1 MGFAILRIQK
11 LKSRASLQRSF
22 KHSFRE
28 QNTPN
33 ASREKLK
40 ENTLIGA
47 KNSPDALA
55 KFDSLLP
62 EKVRKNAVL
71 AVEYLI
77 TASPESMQSKD
88 RTGQDAYFKDALDWL
103 KSKHGAENVFFAGV
117 HRDETTPHMYAYVVP
132 KVGEKLNARHY
143 FGGAK
148 ALSELQT
155 DFAAR
160 VGRKHGLERGLEGSK
175 ARHTS
180 IQAFYARMNNP
191 PEMDALELALDVEA
205 RIDEKINKLADELG
219 LQRGTRARTGFIASA
234 QDPQKDTSE
243 AVKYIDKGHGR

>member
-33 ASREKLK
+33 ALREKLK

-47 KNSPDALA
+47 ENSTDALS
-55 KFDSLLP
+55 KFDALLP
-62 EKVRKNAVL
+62 AKVRKNAVL

-77 TASPESMQSKD
+77 TASPESMKSKD
-88 RTGQDAYFKDALDWL
+88 RGGQDAYFSDALDWL
-103 KSKHGAENVFFAGV
+103 RDKHGAENVFFAGV

-132 KVGEKLNARHY
+132 KLGEKLNARHF

-148 ALSELQT
+148 ALSGLQT
-155 DFAAR
+155 DFADR
-160 VGRKHGLERGLEGSK
+160 VGRVHGFERGLEGSK
-175 ARHTS
+175 ARHAS
-180 IQAFYARMNNP
+180 IRAFYARMNNP
-191 PEMDALELALDVEA
+191 PEMDPLELALDIEDK
-205 RIDEKINKLADELG
+205 IDRKINKLADELG
-219 LQRGTRARTGFIASA
+219 LERGTKARAGFIVST
-234 QDPQKDTSE
+234 QDPHKDVSE
-243 AVKYIDKGHGR
+243 SMRYIDRGRDR